1 MVYNR
6 VTSLFAEGPNGEVN
20 PITKAEKDTR
30 QAWGGK
36 ESKKETKVLVP
47 VVLQMKRN
55 NNNKHQSNKRKSNN
69 ISLAANQPQQ
79 IIPNQNATPA
89 TVQQPR

>member
-47 VVLQMKRN
+47 LVLQMKRN
-55 NNNKHQSNKRKSNN
+55 NSNN
-69 ISLAANQPQQ
+69 NIRATNENQT
-79 IIPNQNATPA
+79 AFL
-89 TVQQPR
+89 